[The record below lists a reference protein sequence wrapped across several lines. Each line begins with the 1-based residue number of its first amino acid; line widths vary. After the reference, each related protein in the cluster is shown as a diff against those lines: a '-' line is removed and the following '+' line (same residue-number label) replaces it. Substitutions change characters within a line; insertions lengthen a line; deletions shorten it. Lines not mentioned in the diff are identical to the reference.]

1 MPGSMTQNVPDASQG
16 SPDRFGYEWAKTRT
30 LLELM
35 AAVGIAYFIASFTI
49 ALSFQTGRLAL
60 PSGYDD
66 VVYLIA
72 GQQWLNEI
80 PTRGF
85 LGDVG
90 AILHQ
95 HAPLQTLMAAL
106 SFVLLG
112 PQDWAPYA
120 ANGVLLGLTL
130 IAIFWY
136 LRREGTSLILAILLV
151 LCLVDVPFFQHS
163 VTEFRPD
170 LFAGIVVGFSILLVV
185 SEPAFLMTRKRQLY
199 LGLLFGLALLAKPSA
214 FLAAGFFIATA
225 ILFSYGG
232 FLWERKLS
240 LKQQLVPILRSFGSF
255 ALGAVAVFGPYLI
268 AEGAA
273 IFSYMYLALFTM
285 ADINAYPGTQVQQ
298 FSFYVTGPAGKLALG
313 FWFWLGVGTMLLRLG
328 VTYAVA
334 PARLP
339 TLYASYASL
348 LVMLVVLALTAAKSY
363 FLGSMFYAT
372 FSLLMVRDLAFLAET
387 KKFAVG
393 RFQVPAAFA
402 VLAVLIGIQKAF
414 LPHKPLATSWT
425 DRNYHAMV
433 SDSTHYAWQI
443 VWNKAHPAGAAPVPV
458 NILINNAEPVRTAA
472 IMLDATRRK
481 FSVTLHDGVNA
492 RTTEDF
498 MALVDKADLVI
509 VTASMDYPYPGAKHG
524 NELQALMAKDKR
536 FRKSGMLMEDF
547 VQFYEPVGASSA
559 TSPWVSGADRQD
571 TKSGRVD

>member
-1 MPGSMTQNVPDASQG
+1 MAGGFLVT
-16 SPDRFGYEWAKTRT
+16 AKTRT
-30 LLELM
+30 LLELL

-72 GQQWLNEI
+72 GQQWLNEL

-85 LGDVG
+85 IGDIG
-90 AILHQ
+90 AMLHQ
-95 HAPLQTLMAAL
+95 HAPLQTLIAAL

-120 ANGVLLGLTL
+120 ANGILLGLTL
-130 IAIFWY
+130 IAVFWY
-136 LRREGTSLILAILLV
+136 LRREGTSLVLAILLV

-170 LFAGIVVGFSILLVV
+170 LFAGIVVGFAILLVV

-225 ILFSYGG
+225 ILFSYSG

-240 LKQQLVPILRSFGSF
+240 VKQQLVPILRSFGSF

-273 IFSYMYLALFTM
+273 IFSYMYLALFTF
-285 ADINAYPGTQVQQ
+285 ADINAYHGTQAQQ
-298 FSFYVTGPAGKLALG
+298 FSFYVTGPAGRLALG
-313 FWFWLGVGTMLLRLG
+313 FWFWLGIATMLLRLG
-328 VTYAVA
+328 VAHAVA
-334 PARLP
+334 PERLP

-348 LVMLVVLALTAAKSY
+348 LVMFVVLALTVHKSY

-372 FSLLMVRDLAFLAET
+372 FSLLMVRDLARLAET

-393 RFQVPAAFA
+393 RFQVPAVLA
-402 VLAVLIGIQKAF
+402 VLAVLVGIQKAF
-414 LPHKPLATSWT
+414 LPNKPLATSTT
-425 DRNYHAMV
+425 DGNYHAMV
-433 SDSTHYAWQI
+433 GGSTHYAWQI
-443 VWNKAHPAGAAPVPV
+443 VWNKAHPSGAAPVPV
-458 NILINNAEPVRTAA
+458 NILINSPHPVRTAA
-472 IMLDATRRK
+472 IMLDATRRR
-481 FSVTLHDGVNA
+481 FTVTVADGVYPK
-492 RTTEDF
+492 TTEDF
-498 MALVDKADLVI
+498 MALADKADLVI
-509 VTASMDYPYPGAKHG
+509 VTASMDYPYPGTKHG
-524 NELQALMAKDKR
+524 NELQALMAKDTR
-536 FRKSGMLMEDF
+536 FRKSGMFMEDF
-547 VQFYEPVGASSA
+547 VQFYERVVASAPHKPLS
-559 TSPWVSGADRQD
+559 SGADRQD
-571 TKSGRVD
+571 AKSGRVD